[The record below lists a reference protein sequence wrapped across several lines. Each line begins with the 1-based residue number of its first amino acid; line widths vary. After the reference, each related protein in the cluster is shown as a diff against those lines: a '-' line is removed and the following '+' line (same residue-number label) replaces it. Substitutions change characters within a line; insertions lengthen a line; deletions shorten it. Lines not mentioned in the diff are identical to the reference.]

1 MCSLI
6 KDTVAQ
12 SADNYF
18 VYHSN
23 YIGNNYI
30 DSEGCT
36 HLSKSQWHNMI
47 LLYLGIALIMKMA
60 IRLDSKDMDTS
71 KQWDVK
77 SGVTI
82 NTKKND
88 DDAIQI
94 TIIHIYLFAVILLH
108 L

>member
-1 MCSLI
+1 MRSFI
-6 KDTVAQ
+6 KVAVAQ
-12 SADNYF
+12 HEITLLRYRFNYED
-18 VYHSN
+18 
-23 YIGNNYI
+23 GN
-30 DSEGCT
+30 
-36 HLSKSQWHNMI
+36 K
-47 LLYLGIALIMKMA
+47 
-60 IRLDSKDMDTS
+60 IRTVFRFDSKDMDTS
-71 KQWDVK
+71 EHWDVK